1 MWGGEGPVE
10 PPLEYACQSE
20 MKDLMGCSMSLEQ
33 SFTQLCISGFI
44 LKVEGVEPTDKREC
58 EGTFN
63 ECFEDALAEPRGID
77 AAAEDIF

>member
-1 MWGGEGPVE
+1 MWGGEGPTE
-10 PPLEYACQSE
+10 PPLEYACHRE
-20 MKDLMGCSMSLEQ
+20 RTDLMGCSMILEQ
-33 SFTQLCISGFI
+33 SFTQLCISGWI

-63 ECFEDALAEPRGID
+63 QRFKDAPAEPRGRD